1 MQTVYQLPSLFDL
14 QLELYRDET
23 TLISKYK
30 YAFLSKYT
38 WPEIRDI
45 PYAHAQNKKNMAGE
59 INSELLRIF
68 HEN

>member
-1 MQTVYQLPSLFDL
+1 MQTAYQLPSLFDL

-38 WPEIRDI
+38 EKAGVMPIRI
-45 PYAHAQNKKNMAGE
+45 VY
-59 INSELLRIF
+59 IV
-68 HEN
+68 